1 MTPKTTAELILGK
14 TLYKNHHSLRC
25 EPTPVGKSSL
35 SGGQHDHKFKLLRP
49 TTRAEASEQ
58 QIKTVP
64 RGAGSRQV
72 HLYFYGRSSPCH
84 AADKHR
90 PQILRKHFHVSEP
103 DFLFSMKCLRE
114 FPILRLAGASVG
126 VLFSAL
132 VLGNHWLQ
140 IRDHFSTF
148 NKNTLDLRARVQM
161 WDIAKTR
168 LTQEGVTKT
177 SSLRVVVLVIEHI
190 WATSPPET
198 KPSELSSLYKST
210 QVPRIREKAL
220 VWTEPARHRRTKA
233 FPASGSNDLPL
244 SSPHVPGPHRCA
256 DKVFAN
262 LPSHVV
268 LPITHLLLLHQAL
281 QPALQTPLLR
291 LVFPPRTLPYSSAV
305 ASCWFA
311 VYIFQTRAAWYVIWW
326 LQLLRHGNKSAPSS
340 CGPEWPRPSRLQ

>member
-1 MTPKTTAELILGK
+1 MTTSSNSSGPQQGLKLRSSKSKRFLG
-14 TLYKNHHSLRC
+14 
-25 EPTPVGKSSL
+25 EPGLAKFICIFMGDHLHAMLQTSPG
-35 SGGQHDHKFKLLRP
+35 HKFWESIFMWASQISCFPWNVFASFPFCALQVLRW
-49 TTRAEASEQ
+49 
-58 QIKTVP
+58 
-64 RGAGSRQV
+64 
-72 HLYFYGRSSPCH
+72 
-84 AADKHR
+84 
-90 PQILRKHFHVSEP
+90 
-103 DFLFSMKCLRE
+103 
-114 FPILRLAGASVG
+114 G

-140 IRDHFSTF
+140 IGDHFYTF
-148 NKNTLDLRARVQM
+148 NKNTLDLRACVQM

-168 LTQEGVTKT
+168 LTHEGVAKT
-177 SSLRVVVLVIEHI
+177 SSLHVVVLVIDHI

-220 VWTEPARHRRTKA
+220 VWIEPARHRRTKA

-244 SSPHVPGPHRCA
+244 SSPHLPGPHRCA
-256 DKVFAN
+256 DKVLAN

-268 LPITHLLLLHQAL
+268 LPITHLLLHQAL

-291 LVFPPRTLPYSSAV
+291 LVFPPRTLPYSFAV

-326 LQLLRHGNKSAPSS
+326 LQLLCHGNKSAPSS
-340 CGPEWPRPSRLQ
+340 CGSEWPRPSRLQ